1 VARTSMTLPDK
12 LLDDLNYLSRRL
24 GISKSALISELLGD
38 NLKDMRVVFE
48 TMPEDPSKITAEQ
61 LVRFRGASA
70 QVVKDRVKQAKELG
84 MGDDLFS

>member
-1 VARTSMTLPDK
+1 MARTSMTLPDK

-24 GISKSALISELLGD
+24 GVSKSALISELLGD

-48 TMPEDPSKITAEQ
+48 TMPEDSSKITAEQ
-61 LVRFRGASA
+61 LKRFRGASA